1 MNDALMQ
8 EEPARDTTVFKKAMK
23 EEATWETDIG
33 MLISQVQVA
42 QVATCSSDMKG
53 LVMDPELKIIRLCYQ
68 GYEHLVACQS
78 ASGWLASDL
87 RQAME
92 RLLSARRSVVAVTPS
107 RTLRDCILEGSQ
119 FLGHVFQALD
129 YGTRFVWFGLRS
141 ESLDTIVSW
150 DDRLAELVNE
160 RLQPYLPSTYC
171 RF

>member
-78 ASGWLASDL
+78 ASGLSASDL
-87 RQAME
+87 RQYISIYLHIATYLCVSE
-92 RLLSARRSVVAVTPS
+92 REVIFIKGMSATPNSNHTYYSLTFLLYPAAYLV
-107 RTLRDCILEGSQ
+107 
-119 FLGHVFQALD
+119 
-129 YGTRFVWFGLRS
+129 
-141 ESLDTIVSW
+141 
-150 DDRLAELVNE
+150 RLAV
-160 RLQPYLPSTYC
+160 S
-171 RF
+171 